1 MLTETLDKLMEQKK
15 INKRTLA
22 LESGIPYTTID
33 GLYKKGSENTK
44 LSTLMKLANY
54 FGVSLDFLVYGDDSR
69 RNEDQKAFT
78 NETIF
83 AGLFDEL
90 DEAQQGFIIAAMKGI
105 IENYEKPED

>member
-22 LESGIPYTTID
+22 LDSGIPYTTID

-54 FGVSLDFLVYGDDSR
+54 FGVTLDYLVYGEDSR
-69 RNEDQKAFT
+69 GNDGQKAFT
-78 NETIF
+78 NEAIF
-83 AGLFDEL
+83 AGLFSEL
-90 DEAQQGFIIAAMKGI
+90 TEDQQKFVISGMQGI
-105 IENYEKPED
+105 IEKYNTED

>member
-22 LESGIPYTTID
+22 IESGIPYTTID

-54 FGVSLDFLVYGDDSR
+54 FNVTLDYLVYRDDSR
-69 RNEDQKAFT
+69 ENPGRKAFT
-78 NETIF
+78 NEAVF
-83 AGLFDEL
+83 AGLFSEL
-90 DEAQQGFIIAAMKGI
+90 TEDQQKFVIYGMEGI
-105 IENYEKPED
+105 LSVHKTED